1 MLEKCELIKCR
12 ETGIARVSASLH
24 VAIIIYIK
32 SICIAEHML
41 PLYLDKSSHTLQ
53 SLKCI
58 LTAAIMH
65 SVLIEMIAVLNFF
78 KREKV
83 DLCTDLFI
91 GFCFNMLNYLVG
103 TRHWIIRQYLY
114 FSVTF

>member
-1 MLEKCELIKCR
+1 MQRDGHCTSLL
-12 ETGIARVSASLH
+12 ASLH

-41 PLYLDKSSHTLQ
+41 PLYLDKSPYTLQ

-65 SVLIEMIAVLNFF
+65 AY
-78 KREKV
+78 
-83 DLCTDLFI
+83 T
-91 GFCFNMLNYLVG
+91 
-103 TRHWIIRQYLY
+103 QY
-114 FSVTF
+114 VN